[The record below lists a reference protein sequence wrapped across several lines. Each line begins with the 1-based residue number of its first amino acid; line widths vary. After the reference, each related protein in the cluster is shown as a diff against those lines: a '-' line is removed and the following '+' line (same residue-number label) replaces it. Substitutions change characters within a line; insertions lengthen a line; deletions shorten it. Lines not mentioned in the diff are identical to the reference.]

1 MRASLFTLAAILC
14 LAAGT
19 AFAQGLSS
27 DSVTN
32 QTPAPADSSSGSAT
46 NAAPADAAANTPPP
60 DPHAIDPSIPAMT
73 GPQIVIASSM
83 GNITL
88 QLDSVRAPKTTANVL
103 RYVKL
108 KHYDGTV
115 FYRVVKGAL
124 IQMGSWD
131 ARGVGRSGFA
141 AKLPLEVNNGLSNVR
156 GTVGLA
162 RGEEPDT
169 GGADFFIN
177 VGDESPLD
185 AAKDVPGNTT
195 GYAVFAKVIGGMDVV
210 DAINNVTTGGDGPM
224 PGQAP
229 MMPIVINKVTI
240 VPGTDNSPPEPAAK
254 AAAKAVPVKKS
265 EPRRQ

>member
-1 MRASLFTLAAILC
+1 MRTTIFGLTTILC

-19 AFAQGLSS
+19 AWAQ
-27 DSVTN
+27 DAA
-32 QTPAPADSSSGSAT
+32 PAPADISA
-46 NAAPADAAANTPPP
+46 APAADAAAPAPADATAPPP
-60 DPHAIDPSIPAMT
+60 ADPHAIDPSVPAMT
-73 GPQIVIASSM
+73 GPQILIATSM

-88 QLDSVRAPKTTANVL
+88 QLDAVRAPKTTANVL
-103 RYVKL
+103 RYLKL

-115 FYRVVKGAL
+115 FYRVVKGSL

-131 ARGVGRSGFA
+131 AKGVGRSGFP

-162 RGEEPDT
+162 RGEEPDS
-169 GGADFFIN
+169 GSADFFIN

-185 AAKDVPGNTT
+185 AAKDIPGNTT

-210 DAINNVTTGGDGPM
+210 DAINSVTTGGMGPM

-229 MMPIVINKVTI
+229 LTPILISKVTI
-240 VPGTDNSPPEPAAK
+240 VPGTYVEPAPVKRAAKPAATAK
-254 AAAKAVPVKKS
+254 AAVTKKK
-265 EPRRQ
+265 